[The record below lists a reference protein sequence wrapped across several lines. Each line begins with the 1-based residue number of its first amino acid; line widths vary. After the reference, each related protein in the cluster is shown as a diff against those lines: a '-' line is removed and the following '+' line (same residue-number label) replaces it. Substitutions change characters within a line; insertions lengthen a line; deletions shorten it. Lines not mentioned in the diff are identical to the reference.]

1 MKASAHVLRRRCCLT
16 AFVCFMVLGV
26 AVLAIEAKNSQF
38 SSPDSSTSYLAQ
50 AIKMKQCWADAGHV
64 PPCVARASDPQIT
77 IEPESRIVVT
87 PIVRPLSCPPRGF
100 RQLRAPP
107 AAV

>member
-1 MKASAHVLRRRCCLT
+1 MKAAGRASLRRYLVT

-26 AVLAIEAKNSQF
+26 VALAVEAKHSQF
-38 SSPDSSTSYLAQ
+38 NSPDSSTSYLSK
-50 AIKMKQCWADAGHV
+50 AIKMRECRADAGHV
-64 PPCVARASDPQIT
+64 PPFAARVFETHLALQPV
-77 IEPESRIVVT
+77 SRVILAPVVHPRT
-87 PIVRPLSCPPRGF
+87 CPLRGF